1 MLNFLLKSYFWNK
14 ELDELKAGKMKSSQ
28 LWVNGGRLRD
38 DNNKYLWIYKQGK
51 KVFLSMLQHITKEY
65 ENKEML
71 AAV

>member
-14 ELDELKAGKMKSSQ
+14 ELDELKVGKMKSSQ